1 MLLKIDTI
9 LADHPTT
16 SGFYKLPRDAVDQ
29 MKQAAFAAGSLQK
42 QLGDH
47 FSTQDIKVVNS
58 TSKTHML
65 LHIVVLAEHVHPG
78 LTWCFSGEDMM
89 RKIQGLLKSCVR
101 GTSSTGSM
109 LKATCHYSLAM
120 HLRFQAERG
129 M

>member
-47 FSTQDIKVVNS
+47 FSTQDIYK
-58 TSKTHML
+58 L
-65 LHIVVLAEHVHPG
+65 LIPLPK
-78 LTWCFSGEDMM
+78 LICFC
-89 RKIQGLLKSCVR
+89 IL
-101 GTSSTGSM
+101 
-109 LKATCHYSLAM
+109 
-120 HLRFQAERG
+120 
-129 M
+129 